1 MRVAVQKSRK
11 ADATP
16 IVIRSAEPEDAAAI
30 AALIGL
36 PGVYEGLLQTPDAPN
51 ASRLEYH
58 QKVEP
63 HACRL
68 VALADGEIIG
78 TAGLHLS
85 GTGLRRMH
93 VRALGLGVA
102 PGWQGRGVG
111 RRLLARLLDWADNWG
126 GVLRVELYVHADND
140 RALAL
145 YRSMGFVQEGR
156 HKAFSLKNGQYVDS
170 FSMARMHPNPPRP

>member
-1 MRVAVQKSRK
+1 MDTAHK

-16 IVIRSAEPEDAAAI
+16 ILIRSAEPEDAAAI
-30 AALIGL
+30 SALIGQ

-68 VALADGEIIG
+68 VAVAGEAIVG
-78 TAGLHLS
+78 SAGLHLS

-102 PGWQGRGVG
+102 TEWQGRGVG
-111 RRLLARLLDWADNWG
+111 RRLLGRLLDWADNWG
-126 GVLRVELYVHADND
+126 GVLRVELYVHADNE

-145 YRSMGFVQEGR
+145 YRSMGFVVEGR
-156 HKAFSLKNGQYVDS
+156 HKAFSLKNGRYVDS
-170 FSMARMHPNPPRP
+170 FSMARMHPSPPSL

>member
-11 ADATP
+11 ADAAP